1 MPSEAEGNGDTTL
14 ISAVQLQIRIPSM
27 LIRRDGLMAQPYPM
41 GHNFVK
47 LMSAKMPPTSGYTM
61 NPLQQREAMQKE
73 YVERRKAELL
83 DKASGGSSSPEEV
96 KSVAQKWLTV

>member
-1 MPSEAEGNGDTTL
+1 
-14 ISAVQLQIRIPSM
+14 M

-47 LMSAKMPPTSGYTM
+47 LMSANMPPTAGYTM

-73 YVERRKAELL
+73 YVEKRKAELL
-83 DKASGGSSSPEEV
+83 AKASGNSGSEEV
-96 KSVAQKWLTV
+96 KLVARKWLTV